1 MYSPI
6 SFSFSDN
13 LLFYRELFNTIAAE
27 DMEFA
32 DNEDSDFEIPEFGD
46 GSSSYD
52 EVTITK

>member
-1 MYSPI
+1 
-6 SFSFSDN
+6 
-13 LLFYRELFNTIAAE
+13 
-27 DMEFA
+27 MEFA